1 VLRGNSGEDGLRR
14 LEVQRS
20 ADDCTG
26 TAMKEL
32 HVMGTLSLTIDFG
45 KLFRVFEV
53 RRAVLSLSC
62 AQLYVSEEENDVPLS
77 LSRLVC

>member
-1 VLRGNSGEDGLRR
+1 
-14 LEVQRS
+14 
-20 ADDCTG
+20 
-26 TAMKEL
+26 MKEL